1 MQLQQR
7 TIMQLILYRRQ
18 KRKFNLSFVFTPT
31 LYTSPPLFDPNSDFT
46 QIKVFPSFSF
56 NPNSNFNSTHFYPL
70 LYSPLCLFSSVY
82 IPPELAFLRK
92 SKIILN
98 YFSRSQLVA
107 QPQHAMSIM
116 KSLMHGPNMVHTI
129 LAKIIEIINH
139 SNSVMFSRSKYQQN
153 IGPEM
158 DSQFCFDGEIFK
170 VHLSNFG
177 MPIFSIS
184 TERMVEWMY

>member
-1 MQLQQR
+1 
-7 TIMQLILYRRQ
+7 
-18 KRKFNLSFVFTPT
+18 
-31 LYTSPPLFDPNSDFT
+31 
-46 QIKVFPSFSF
+46 
-56 NPNSNFNSTHFYPL
+56 
-70 LYSPLCLFSSVY
+70 
-82 IPPELAFLRK
+82 
-92 SKIILN
+92 
-98 YFSRSQLVA
+98 
-107 QPQHAMSIM
+107 M

-153 IGPEM
+153 IGPEK

-184 TERMVEWMY
+184 TERMVELMF